1 MVLKLSIVAGF
12 CMMLKYVLVPV
23 LGDTFTWP
31 AEPVA
36 CMRNEWMAGDKLCTI
51 DGNVHLAWEVPL
63 LPASYYIPS
72 LFLHCFMMFGP
83 MLLFSA
89 PHAWIAAA
97 ILFFGGP
104 VLGSYVT
111 TNMCEQPAIWC
122 FFSVSQICIITAWM
136 FFAQAKMCS
145 WRMFKSP
152 SAKED

>member
-1 MVLKLSIVAGF
+1 MGGTAPS
-12 CMMLKYVLVPV
+12 
-23 LGDTFTWP
+23 
-31 AEPVA
+31 
-36 CMRNEWMAGDKLCTI
+36 RQ
-51 DGNVHLAWEVPL
+51 L
-63 LPASYYIPS
+63 LHP